1 MRAPVQPPSSSN
13 KQQPSL
19 TRAATLFP
27 PPLAHFCPQRWT
39 LPHPPAS
46 TSVFHYCWLLRA
58 RFINVI
64 EYCDQRFQFLSGF
77 LREYR
82 DDAINA
88 LQRTKID
95 ISWTVLGTAPSPSRL
110 DSLFHTHR
118 LTNINETTLLRLPRN
133 LDLYT
138 RPHHHLLQQ
147 PFSTS
152 TANRIANI
160 ATMAALPEAAG
171 MAALN
176 HQSAKRAIDESKSH
190 TATPRSSTPPRS
202 DRSRLEPRHSHDNAQ
217 NRALRS
223 NARKSEGARASP
235 FDIDAVDSA
244 LLREFQRPQ
253 RESTPG
259 ASPHRKRQRINGDR
273 FIPTRSG
280 QDLQASFSLLH
291 EDGSPATPSK
301 QKKRTPHG
309 ELHFQKTEEANR
321 TFSHL
326 LRAELFESSVPQ
338 AATPTLTPTQT
349 LPTSSHIP
357 TNDGTRAHTPPT
369 NATAPSLPSS
379 LTPSTPHKNLFSYM
393 SPRHHNQVAGHP
405 TPSKT
410 PQSRHG
416 PNLDTRSEIYSLSPV
431 RFGSQQMLLSPRRQP
446 RAVSKVPYKV
456 LDAPE
461 LADDFYLNLVD
472 WGSANI
478 LGVGLGSSVYMWNA
492 QTSKVNKLCTL
503 DDDTVTSVSWI
514 QKGTHLAIGTGKG
527 LVQIW
532 DAEKARRLRT
542 MTGHTARVG
551 SLAWNTHILTS
562 GSRDRLIYHRDVRAP
577 DQWLR
582 KLVGHKQEVCG
593 LKWNCEDGQ
602 LASGGNDN
610 KLMVWD
616 KLSETPLWKFS
627 DHTAAVKAISWS
639 PHQRGLLA
647 SGGGTADR
655 RIIFHDTVKGSVI
668 NEIDTGSQVCNIA
681 WSKNSNE
688 IVSTHGYSQNQI
700 VVWKYPSMTQVAS
713 LTGHTYRVLYLA
725 MSPDGRTIVTGAGDE
740 TLRFWST
747 FGRRPGTREDGDN
760 GGRLADLAVIR

>member
-1 MRAPVQPPSSSN
+1 MAEDSGTTAVHR
-13 KQQPSL
+13 L
-19 TRAATLFP
+19 ATP
-27 PPLAHFCPQRWT
+27 PPPTER
-39 LPHPPAS
+39 
-46 TSVFHYCWLLRA
+46 
-58 RFINVI
+58 
-64 EYCDQRFQFLSGF
+64 G
-77 LREYR
+77 
-82 DDAINA
+82 
-88 LQRTKID
+88 
-95 ISWTVLGTAPSPSRL
+95 RL
-110 DSLFHTHR
+110 
-118 LTNINETTLLRLPRN
+118 
-133 LDLYT
+133 
-138 RPHHHLLQQ
+138 
-147 PFSTS
+147 
-152 TANRIANI
+152 
-160 ATMAALPEAAG
+160 
-171 MAALN
+171 
-176 HQSAKRAIDESKSH
+176 
-190 TATPRSSTPPRS
+190 
-202 DRSRLEPRHSHDNAQ
+202 
-217 NRALRS
+217 
-223 NARKSEGARASP
+223 
-235 FDIDAVDSA
+235 VDSKHNIEANSQRRTRSTISVQEELRGGSIDHA
-244 LLREFQRPQ
+244 LLREMGRPH
-253 RESTPG
+253 RESTPS
-259 ASPHRKRQRINGDR
+259 ASPHHKRQRINGDR

-291 EDGSPATPSK
+291 DDASPATPK
-301 QKKRTPHG
+301 QKKRTPQG

-321 TFSHL
+321 TFSTL
-326 LRAELFESSVPQ
+326 LRAELFEKTVPQ
-338 AATPTLTPTQT
+338 ASAGP
-349 LPTSSHIP
+349 SSPDHTVP
-357 TNDGTRAHTPPT
+357 AMTKGEMSRSKTPP
-369 NATAPSLPSS
+369 NQSPQLSLPSS
-379 LTPSTPHKNLFSYM
+379 LTPSTPHKNLFTYL
-393 SPRHHNQVAGHP
+393 SPRHHNQVGQP

-416 PNLDTRSEIYSLSPV
+416 PVLDPKSEIYSLSPV
-431 RFGSQQMLLSPRRQP
+431 RLNSQQMLLSPRRQP

-472 WGSANI
+472 WGSANV
-478 LGVGLGSSVYMWNA
+478 LGVGLGQSVYMWNA
-492 QTSKVNKLCTL
+492 HTSKVNKLCTL
-503 DDDTVTSVSWI
+503 EDDTVTSVSWI

-542 MTGHTARVG
+542 MTGHTGRVG

-627 DHTAAVKAISWS
+627 EHTAAVKAISWS

-668 NEIDTGSQVCNIA
+668 NEIDTGSQVCNLA

-725 MSPDGRTIVTGAGDE
+725 MSPDGKSVVTGAGDE
-740 TLRFWST
+740 TLRFWNV
-747 FGRRPGTREDGDN
+747 FGRRPGAREDGE
-760 GGRLADLAVIR
+760 GTGKFAEWGVIR